1 MRTPSAALTTAAALV
16 LAALFACACAPVAVP
31 ARQQPD
37 LADQTK
43 QAGQT
48 TSTSQPSPAQTP
60 TPQAP
65 APGHSRRV
73 ALAAFHLRDERGG
86 GPEAALK
93 VLDEPG
99 EAADQTRSGELAQA
113 QSGEL
118 AQVQSGELAQVESG
132 ELALRAVALNQLGR
146 YAEAV
151 DALNRLML
159 SRRDLPPAALA
170 DAFVERGLALA
181 ALGHQTRAAEDYAAA
196 LAVAPRHIPAL
207 LARADQ
213 FFALGQPGQA
223 EAGYSE
229 VIDIAP
235 TNILARINR
244 GVTRDEQGRFG
255 EAIEDFTQALALDP
269 RSPVALVNRGVSRS
283 QAGDLAGMCADYQ
296 AACRLGACH
305 RLESAQAM
313 GYCQGAR

>member
-1 MRTPSAALTTAAALV
+1 MPTRPAALATAVALL
-16 LAALFACACAPVAVP
+16 LAALLCCACAPLAVP
-31 ARQQPD
+31 TGQQPD
-37 LADQTK
+37 QTNQAKQAD
-43 QAGQT
+43 QAGQPPQT
-48 TSTSQPSPAQTP
+48 TQAQSALSSPAQTP

-65 APGHSRRV
+65 VPAHSRRL

-93 VLDEPG
+93 VLDEPR
-99 EAADQTRSGELAQA
+99 EAAQAAPSELAQA
-113 QSGEL
+113 E
-118 AQVQSGELAQVESG
+118 SGELAQVESG

-151 DALNRLML
+151 AALNRLML
-159 SRRDLPPAALA
+159 ARRDLPPAALA

-181 ALGHQTRAAEDYAAA
+181 ALGHQLRASEDYAAA

-213 FFALGQPGQA
+213 HFALGQPAEA
-223 EAGYSE
+223 EAGYST

-235 TNILARINR
+235 GNVLARINR

-255 EAIEDFTQALALDP
+255 EAIDDFTQALKLDP

-283 QAGDLAGMCADYQ
+283 QAGDLAGMCADYF
-296 AACRLGACH
+296 AACRLGACF
-305 RLESAQAM
+305 RLESARAV
-313 GYCQGAR
+313 GYCRADK